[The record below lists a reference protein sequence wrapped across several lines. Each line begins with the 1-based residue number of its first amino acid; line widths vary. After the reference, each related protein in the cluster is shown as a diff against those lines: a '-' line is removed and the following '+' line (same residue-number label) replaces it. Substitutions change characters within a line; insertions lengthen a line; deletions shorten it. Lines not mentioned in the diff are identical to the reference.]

1 VVNDFTI
8 RVATVNGSGSQ
19 SSNLVLTNAI
29 FRLGI
34 PVAPKNVFPS
44 NIEGLPTWFDVR
56 VSSKGY
62 QCRTRDVDVLVS
74 LNTATWQADVA
85 SVKPGGVVMH
95 ESTYP
100 VSGETLRGDLTYY
113 AVPFTEL
120 SKKHFADKGDLR
132 KYLLNMIYV
141 GSIAHILGI
150 PEETIEAGIRNQ
162 FKSKAAAVETNMA
175 AVRVGYEY
183 ARENLK
189 KADPYRLEPM
199 TGRTDGL
206 LFMEGNRAAALGCIM
221 GGCTVA
227 AWYPITP
234 SSSLCEN
241 FIALAERYRVD
252 PDTGEHYAAI
262 IQAEDELAAA
272 GMVFGAG
279 WAGARA
285 MTSTS
290 GPGVSLM
297 AEYVGYAY
305 YAEIPGVIFDV
316 QRAGPSTGLPT
327 RTMQGD
333 VAFAYTLS
341 HGDTKHIVLLPAS
354 IEDAYQL
361 SMDAFDLAD
370 RFQTPVFVLSDLD
383 LGMNSWLTKPLNYP
397 VKPFDRGKVLHATDL
412 NKVQSW
418 GRYRDVDKDGIPYR
432 TVPGTEHSNAGYFT
446 RGTGH
451 DEEARYSEQPD
462 VWQRGLDRLVRKME
476 TAATAVPAPIVDDN
490 RNPIAIL
497 AYGTTHHAVVEAR
510 DRLREAGVATD
521 YMRVRALP
529 LSPDVAKFIARHE
542 RVYVVEQNRD
552 GQLYGILR
560 TELPTHLIPQLV
572 SIRHYNGVPIDAHAI
587 IDPLLEAER
596 QPAVVA
602 E

>member
-1 VVNDFTI
+1 MVNDFTI

-62 QCRTRDVDVLVS
+62 HCRTRDVDVLVA
-74 LNTATWQADVA
+74 LNAATWQADVA
-85 SVKPGGVVMH
+85 SVKPGGVVIH

-100 VSGETLRGDLTYY
+100 VAGETLRTDVTYY
-113 AVPFTEL
+113 AVPFIEL

-141 GSIAHILGI
+141 GSVAFILDI

-162 FKSKAAAVETNMA
+162 FKSKAAAVESNMS

-189 KADPYRLEPM
+189 KSEAYRLEPM
-199 TGRTDGL
+199 TGLTEGL
-206 LFMEGNRAAALGCIM
+206 LFMDGNRAAALGCIM

-333 VAFAYTLS
+333 VAFAHSLS
-341 HGDTKHIVLLPAS
+341 HGDTKHIVLFPAT

-383 LGMNSWLTKPLNYP
+383 LGMNSWLTKPLHYP
-397 VKPFDRGKVLHATDL
+397 VKPFDRGKVLNAADL

-476 TAATAVPAPIVDDN
+476 TAATAVPAPIVDDT

-510 DRLREAGVATD
+510 DRLRDAGIKTD